1 MAFFAR
7 PNLDNTQF
15 KQLVGSELTLSGQ
28 TQIATITGLTLTD
41 GSGSNIPVTA
51 SGASSNFDVLT
62 YCNGTISLLA
72 PTASGGTGVYDCA
85 SPTTC
90 SVGGLSAGTAI
101 YGSGVTSILECILV
115 PTLYPTLTN
124 PSISSITGFTI
135 SPTTT
140 IYEVGDCPNIT
151 GCVYF
156 NPGAINPQYSAA
168 CSCRTDG
175 TQCYVYDYMGTPYEG
190 IIDSPSDSCPFP
202 PDYITDGSNYI
213 SAIVCYCS
221 GVQPYDSSGAA
232 YSTALVASATTAS
245 QINVCG
251 LYPWFWGIESS
262 SGAASGVNRPTSDC
276 IKSLITGGTTCKC
289 VDTSNGTLYV
299 NFNST
304 SDDYLWF
311 AIPSGSTSKTC
322 WYETTLNSGVIGGVV
337 SAGGNLFPDF
347 ELVTNICS
355 SSPVW
360 SGQTYQVYVSNYQSE
375 SSTPTSIM
383 ELRNN

>member
-1 MAFFAR
+1 MCAFFAR

-15 KQLVGSELTLSGQ
+15 KQLVNSELTLSGQ

-41 GSGSNIPVTA
+41 GGGSDIPVTA

-62 YCNGTISLLA
+62 YCNGVISLLA

-90 SVGGLSAGTAI
+90 SVGGLAAGTGI
-101 YGSGVTSILECILV
+101 YGSGITTILECILV

-124 PSISSITGFTI
+124 PSISTFTI
-135 SPTTT
+135 NPTTT
-140 IYEVGDCPNIT
+140 IYEVGDCPSIT
-151 GCVYF
+151 GTVGFSGGC
-156 NPGAINPQYSAA
+156 INPDYPPTA
-168 CSCRTDG
+168 CECRTDG
-175 TQCYVYDYMGTPYEG
+175 TLCYVYDYMGTPYEG
-190 IIDSPSDSCPFP
+190 IIDSPSDSCIFP
-202 PDYITDGSNYI
+202 SAYITDGSNYI

-221 GVQPYDSSGAA
+221 GAQPYDSSGAA
-232 YSTALVASATTAS
+232 YSTALVSSATTAS

-251 LYPWFWGIESS
+251 LYPWYWGIESS
-262 SGAASGVNRPTSDC
+262 GGAAAAVNRPTSDC

-289 VDTSNGTLYV
+289 VDTSNGTIYV
-299 NFNST
+299 EYNST
-304 SDDYLWF
+304 ADDYLWF

-322 WYETTLNSGVIGGVV
+322 WYVDALNSGAIGGSV
-337 SAGGNLFPDF
+337 SAGGNLFPNN
-347 ELVTNICS
+347 ELVSEVCS

-375 SSTPTSIM
+375 SSAIM
-383 ELRNN
+383 ELRNS

>member
-1 MAFFAR
+1 MTFFAR

-15 KQLVGSELTLSGQ
+15 KQLAGSELTLSGQ

-62 YCNGTISLLA
+62 YCNGSISLLA

-90 SVGGLSAGTAI
+90 SVGGLLAGTAI

-115 PTLYPTLTN
+115 PTLFPILTN
-124 PSISSITGFTI
+124 PSISSFAIN
-135 SPTTT
+135 PTTT

-151 GCVYF
+151 GTACF
-156 NPGAINPQYSAA
+156 NGGCINPDYPPTA
-168 CSCRTDG
+168 CECRTDG
-175 TQCYVYDYMGTPYEG
+175 TLCYIYDYMGTPYESCV
-190 IIDSPSDSCPFP
+190 DAVCNSCLFPSQCV
-202 PDYITDGSNYI
+202 TNGNNYI
-213 SAIVCYCS
+213 SAIVCYCN
-221 GVQPYDSSGAA
+221 GVQPYDSSCSA
-232 YSTALVASATTAS
+232 YSTALVTSATTAS

-251 LYPWFWGIESS
+251 LFPWFWGIESS
-262 SGAASGVNRPTSDC
+262 GGVAAGVNRPTSDC

-289 VDTSNGTLYV
+289 VDTSNGTIYV
-299 NFNST
+299 NFDST

-311 AIPSGSTSKTC
+311 AIPDTSTDKTC
-322 WYETTLNSGVIGGVV
+322 WYETALNSGVIGGGV
-337 SAGGNLFPDF
+337 SAGGNLFPNNESVSD
-347 ELVTNICS
+347 ICS

-360 SGQTYQVYVSNYQSE
+360 SGQTYKIYVSNYQSC
-375 SSTPTSIM
+375 STTII
-383 ELRNN
+383 ELRNS